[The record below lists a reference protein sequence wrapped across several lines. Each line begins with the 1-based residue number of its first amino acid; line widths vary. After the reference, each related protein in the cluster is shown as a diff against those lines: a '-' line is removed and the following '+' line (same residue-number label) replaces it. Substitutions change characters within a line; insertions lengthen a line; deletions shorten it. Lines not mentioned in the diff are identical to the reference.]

1 MGLVTGI
8 SKWLERWVSKLTMDL
23 EGLPRLGF
31 DPFSIDISYVLLE
44 ERRIVQLA
52 AKSANATG
60 YKYGLWGRA
69 NGRYALIRGHGV
81 CSSDDS
87 W

>member
-1 MGLVTGI
+1 M
-8 SKWLERWVSKLTMDL
+8 RKLTIDL

-31 DPFSIDISYVLLE
+31 DPFSIDVRYVLLE

-52 AKSANATG
+52 ERSAEATG

-69 NGRYALIRGHGV
+69 NGRYALVWGHGV
-81 CSSDDS
+81 CSSDYS